1 MWTSSGRSDQAQ
13 DETLAMSAKRKVRR
27 VPSRRA
33 FLDDF
38 VALPQP
44 G

>member
-1 MWTSSGRSDQAQ
+1 MEGPQGPTNVIYRLDT
-13 DETLAMSAKRKVRR
+13 ESA
-27 VPSRRA
+27 RA

>member
-1 MWTSSGRSDQAQ
+1 V
-13 DETLAMSAKRKVRR
+13 SAKWKARKGSTNVIYRLDTE
-27 VPSRRA
+27 SARA
-33 FLDDF
+33 FLYDF